1 VAARRFR
8 ADLLYRLN
16 TVRADLPPLR
26 LRRDFALAVRSLL
39 ASLDGAASISDDAV
53 ARLALHRWPGN
64 FRELRSL
71 LTRVLLHGTQRI
83 GAKEVERWLPVT
95 TATVACASALQL
107 NAAELVRR
115 EFERCGSV
123 SQAARAL
130 GISRT
135 TVYRHLR
142 EAGAAR

>member
-1 VAARRFR
+1 M
-8 ADLLYRLN
+8 
-16 TVRADLPPLR
+16 
-26 LRRDFALAVRSLL
+26 RSLL
-39 ASLDGAASISDDAV
+39 ASLDGAASISDEAV

-83 GAKEVERWLPVT
+83 GATEVDHWLPSAA
-95 TATVACASALQL
+95 ATPTSALQL

-115 EFERCGSV
+115 EFERCSSV
-123 SQAARAL
+123 SQTARAL

-142 EAGAAR
+142 TTGAAR